1 MRKDVIYIDVEDDVT
16 SVISKVK
23 AAQSDV
29 VALVPPK
36 RAGTLQSAV
45 NLKLLQ
51 KAAAEAGK
59 RIVLVTSD
67 NLLTSLAAGIKIPVA
82 KNLQSRPEIP
92 TLSSLAAPQAEDA
105 DDTINGEALPV
116 GDFAGSAASAETA
129 NAAPTPSAAEAIA
142 ERVDF
147 GEKSQESLP
156 QMEEPKPAA
165 KSFGK
170 LGKVGVPDFNKF
182 RKRLFIG
189 GGVVIVVAGLLYW
202 ALAIAPRAAIT
213 IQASTSPVGINRTL
227 SLQPSLSASNVANL
241 QFKPTQQQLKDAESV
256 SFTATGSKDI
266 GQNATGTMTIR
277 NCDYGGDGLDL
288 PKGTVF
294 TASDGSGLKFTSTAD
309 VSVPAFSGP
318 SSTCTLGGS
327 MSGKAT
333 VDVQAADIGSN
344 YNLAAQGYSTQV
356 IGRIDAVGSDMT
368 GGSKQTVAVVSQDDV
383 TKAQALLTQQISQ
396 KADASKTKL
405 MGQFGADQLVIDE
418 SLASSADTP
427 TANPAVG
434 QQATQATL
442 TVNTTYTMLGL
453 ARSDIAQLLANSL
466 KDPVAAKPNQAV
478 FDDGSNGI
486 HFQSFQ
492 QLSDNSY
499 SVILLTTGHIGP
511 KIDSQQIAQ
520 QIKGKVY
527 GDALQIINDIPGA
540 GKVEVKLSPFWVT
553 SVPSDLHKVSIKFT
567 VTSGG
572 N

>member
-36 RAGTLQSAV
+36 RAGALQSAV

-51 KAAAEAGK
+51 KAATEASK

-92 TLSSLAAPQAEDA
+92 TLSSLTAPQSNDE
-105 DDTINGEALPV
+105 DDTINGETLPV
-116 GDFAGSAASAETA
+116 GEFAGTAPAAADTASASSAAD
-129 NAAPTPSAAEAIA
+129 AIA

-147 GEKSQESLP
+147 GEKSQEPLP
-156 QMEEPKPAA
+156 KMEEPKPAA
-165 KSFGK
+165 KPFGK
-170 LGKVGVPDFNKF
+170 LGKVNVPDFNKF

-189 GGVVIVVAGLLYW
+189 GGAIIALAALLYW
-202 ALAIAPRAAIT
+202 ALVIAPRAAIT
-213 IQASTSPVGINRTL
+213 ITASTSPVGINRTL
-227 SLQPSLSASNVANL
+227 SLQPGLSASNIANL
-241 QFKPTQQQLKDAESV
+241 QLKPGQQQYKDTETV
-256 SFTATGSKDI
+256 NFTATGSKDI

-288 PKGTVF
+288 PAGTVF
-294 TASDGSGLKFTSTAD
+294 TASDGSALKFKSTAD
-309 VSVPAFSGP
+309 VAVPAFSGP

-333 VDVQAADIGSN
+333 VNVQAADIGSN
-344 YNLAAQGYSTQV
+344 YNLSAQGYTTQI
-356 IGRIDAVGSDMT
+356 IGRVDAVGSDMT
-368 GGSKQTVAVVSQDDV
+368 GGSKQTVTVVSQDDIN
-383 TKAQALLTQQISQ
+383 KAQTQLTQQISQ
-396 KADASKTKL
+396 KADASKVKL
-405 MGQFGADQLVIDE
+405 MSQFGGDQLMINE
-418 SLASSADTP
+418 SLTSSADTP
-427 TANPAVG
+427 VASPALG
-434 QQATQATL
+434 QQGTQATL
-442 TVNTTYTMLGL
+442 TVNTTYTMLSL
-453 ARSDIAQLLANSL
+453 ARSDVKQVLADSL
-466 KDPVAAKPNQAV
+466 KDPVAAKANQAV

-492 QLSDNSY
+492 PLSDNNY

-511 KIDSQQIAQ
+511 KIDTQQLAE

-527 GDALQIINDIPGA
+527 GDALQTINDIPGVD
-540 GKVEVKLSPFWVT
+540 KVQVTLSPFWVT